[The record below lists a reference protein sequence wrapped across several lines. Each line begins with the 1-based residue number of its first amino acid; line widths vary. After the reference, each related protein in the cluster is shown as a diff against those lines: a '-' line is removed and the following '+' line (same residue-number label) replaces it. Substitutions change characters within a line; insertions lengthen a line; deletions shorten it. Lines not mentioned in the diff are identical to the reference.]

1 MAPAPKAKSSVNF
14 EVPASAR
21 KSESAVQVAA
31 PAPASAPAAPAP
43 ANPLLG
49 SLDLTPT
56 GTSGEQFQTEISA
69 TVTIGGKLFV
79 LSSGGGPTLQV
90 TDATTASAPVLLDRV
105 TYGGG
110 YVSTSVAS
118 YGNILAVALSPAD
131 YDTNGGEG
139 LVRFYRVGVNA
150 TLTQIADVL
159 VGYLPDG
166 IAFNQTGTK
175 LVIANEGQPAAG
187 YTLDRPGSIGII
199 DIKGIRILHN
209 EFSAADYS
217 AAWSSFITEFSLN
230 LIN

>member
-31 PAPASAPAAPAP
+31 PAPASAPAAPALANRSYDRKDDRKDDRDDDRDDDRRGRGKPPAP

-69 TVTIGGKLFV
+69 TVTTGGKLFV
-79 LSSGGGPTLQV
+79 LSSGGGSTLQV

-118 YGNILAVALSPAD
+118 YGNLLAVALSPAD
-131 YDTNGGEG
+131 YDTNGGKAM
-139 LVRFYRVGVNA
+139 L
-150 TLTQIADVL
+150 LMMMIMMMM
-159 VGYLPDG
+159 
-166 IAFNQTGTK
+166 IM
-175 LVIANEGQPAAG
+175 
-187 YTLDRPGSIGII
+187 
-199 DIKGIRILHN
+199 
-209 EFSAADYS
+209 
-217 AAWSSFITEFSLN
+217 
-230 LIN
+230 